1 MEKRELPETQCP
13 ILKPPAKE
21 ATPTSPPAANE
32 SASAQPVAE
41 ERRVAFN
48 IGDSEDGDK
57 ERRVSFDIGDS
68 EDNEYRSANGGEC

>member
-21 ATPTSPPAANE
+21 DTPTSPPAANE
-32 SASAQPVAE
+32 SASE
-41 ERRVAFN
+41 ERRVAFD

-68 EDNEYRSANGGEC
+68 EDNEYRSADGGEC